1 MSAHLPPDHPLHATS
16 PLFLIYA
23 DLYMKYRGVLA
34 MVARTMEQPA
44 QHVET
49 EIAAWVATNRARL
62 LDEAWTDFQR
72 FLRISVEPRDRAS
85 RADLPPAEEPPPC

>member
-1 MSAHLPPDHPLHATS
+1 MSAQLPPDHPLHAMS

-34 MVARTMEQPA
+34 VLARTAGQPA
-44 QHVET
+44 EHIET

-72 FLRISVEPRDRAS
+72 FLRISVEALDRAS
-85 RADLPPAEEPPPC
+85 RGDLPPA